1 MGDAVMATEQTVIAN
16 ELSGCARPVGHWRNL
31 LWWMVLAAVLTA
43 LQGTEYLS
51 GESRSPAPASIGP
64 AGENEAFIALA
75 FGKVSSTHEF
85 AASPASFRGQMAAL
99 KQAGYTTV
107 RLSQVVRW
115 RHDDEA
121 ALPGK
126 PLLLTFDEAHRETLE
141 TADEVF
147 ASLGM
152 TGVVFV
158 DPNVLDR
165 RNTQMVSWHRLEQL
179 VKSGRWEVGV
189 SGCRDADNAE
199 LASAESL
206 ARRFAR
212 QRDALE
218 RRLGRA
224 VVAVDCP
231 RAWKFE
237 QRDGA
242 ENWRRAV
249 ESASFAVGFAT
260 GPWKANYRDDPWFE
274 FRRIRVARD
283 WGESDLLSQLEIQ
296 APRRK
301 PFIDR
306 FQSAQPAPDWI
317 VDSGEI
323 AIEDGMLRLSSKPG
337 EQGALVTLAGT
348 AHWRDA
354 HVEAEL
360 EDQGRGQF
368 WMSLRQRQGEPFV
381 RLGVSGGEIL
391 LQARNKDG
399 TFSLLGSRKALSGAM
414 TLSLRV
420 VGSRVL
426 AFVNGYPLLTR
437 PAEAP
442 EGAHYGSLTIA
453 VWNERGDDAA
463 GVGASTRLK
472 RITAEPLPRKY
483 GIVSA
488 MPKAAVWTKLRREV
502 DEMYMLS
509 PNYFAWEGG
518 IYKEARH
525 RDLAVEIFARHH
537 RLKFLP
543 ALVLEDPIRPSEA
556 FALTEK
562 ALSWAADPA
571 FDGMNIVMKPA
582 NAEDRRSKDF
592 LADLDARLAEKGKTL
607 TVTLI
612 GDRGQDMFS
621 LVRDDLMLVRDGRMN
636 VSEDDYAVASVP

>member
-1 MGDAVMATEQTVIAN
+1 MGDAMMATGQTDVAN
-16 ELSGCARPVGHWRNL
+16 ELSGNARPVAHWRNL
-31 LWWMVLAAVLTA
+31 LWWMVLAAVLAA
-43 LQGTEYLS
+43 LRGTEYLS
-51 GESRSPAPASIGP
+51 GESRLPAPASIG
-64 AGENEAFIALA
+64 AVGENEAFIALA

-85 AASPASFRGQMAAL
+85 AISPALFRAQMAAL
-99 KQAGYTTV
+99 KKAGYSTV
-107 RLSQVVRW
+107 GLSQIVRW

-121 ALPGK
+121 MLPEK
-126 PLLLTFDEAHRETLE
+126 PLLLTFDEPHRETME

-179 VKSGRWEVGV
+179 VESGRWEVGV
-189 SGCRDADNAE
+189 SGCRDTDIAD
-199 LASAESL
+199 LASAEAL

-212 QRDALE
+212 ERDALE

-224 VVAVDCP
+224 VISVDCP

-237 QRDGA
+237 RRDGA
-242 ENWRRAV
+242 EIWRQAV

-260 GPWKANYRDDPWFE
+260 GPWKANYRDDPAFD

-283 WGESDLLSQLEIQ
+283 WGESDLVSQLEIQ

-306 FQSAQPAPDWI
+306 FQSAQPAPDWM

-354 HVEAEL
+354 RVEAEL

-368 WMSLRQRQGEPFV
+368 WISLRQRQGEPFV
-381 RLGVSGGEIL
+381 RLGVSEGEIL
-391 LQARNKDG
+391 LQARNRDG
-399 TFSLLGSRKALSGAM
+399 SFNRLGSRKAPTGAM

-426 AFVNGYPLLTR
+426 AFVNGYRLLTR
-437 PAEAP
+437 PAEVP
-442 EGAHYGSLTIA
+442 EGAHYGSLMIA
-453 VWNERGDDAA
+453 VWNDRGDDAA
-463 GVGASTRLK
+463 GVGASIRLK
-472 RITAEPLPRKY
+472 RIEAEPLPRKY

-509 PNYFAWEGG
+509 PSYFAWAGG
-518 IYKEARH
+518 AYKEARH

-537 RLKFLP
+537 RLKFQP
-543 ALVLEDPIRPSEA
+543 ALVLEDPIQPSDA
-556 FALTEK
+556 VALTEK
-562 ALSWAADPA
+562 ALSWADDPA
-571 FDGMNIVMKPA
+571 FDGLNVVMKPA
-582 NAEDRRSKDF
+582 NVEDQQSKDF
-592 LADLDARLAEKGKTL
+592 LAGLSARLAEKGKTL

-612 GDRGQDMFS
+612 GDWERDTFSFVHDNLILVQDGQT
-621 LVRDDLMLVRDGRMN
+621 N
-636 VSEDDYAVASVP
+636 VSVDEYTMASVP